1 LALSGAFVAAA
12 FFEGPALGDLVTLDV
27 VAVLDFA
34 AAFGFATV
42 LGLAAACRRD
52 VKRLTLI

>member
-1 LALSGAFVAAA
+1 MVLSGAFVAAA

-52 VKRLTLI
+52 VKGLK